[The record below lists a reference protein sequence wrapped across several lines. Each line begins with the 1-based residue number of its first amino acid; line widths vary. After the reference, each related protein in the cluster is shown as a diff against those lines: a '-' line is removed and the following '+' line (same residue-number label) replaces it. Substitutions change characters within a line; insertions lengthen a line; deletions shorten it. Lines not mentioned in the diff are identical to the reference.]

1 MTGSSEESSSL
12 FFSPRFWVISAV
24 LWTTTVIALA
34 TSPDLQSSWIMKTV
48 GDKVIHALAFTV
60 GAVVWI
66 RAIEGAGRAK
76 LSAAMTYGSAAV
88 LLIGVAIEL
97 LQRYVPR
104 RSSDIHDFLADVAGV
119 LFALLALTILRWWK
133 SRKTAAGH

>member
-1 MTGSSEESSSL
+1 MTSSSRNSTSL
-12 FFSPRFWVISAV
+12 FFSPRFWVISAA

-34 TSPDLQSSWIMKTV
+34 TSPDLQSSWIIKTV
-48 GDKVIHALAFTV
+48 GDKVVHALAFTV

-66 RAIEGAGRAK
+66 RAIESSARATV
-76 LSAAMTYGSAAV
+76 SAAMTYGSAAV

-104 RSSDIHDFLADVAGV
+104 RSSDIRDFLADVVGV
-119 LFALLALTILRWWK
+119 LFALIALSILRRWK
-133 SRKTAAGH
+133 NRNSASSS